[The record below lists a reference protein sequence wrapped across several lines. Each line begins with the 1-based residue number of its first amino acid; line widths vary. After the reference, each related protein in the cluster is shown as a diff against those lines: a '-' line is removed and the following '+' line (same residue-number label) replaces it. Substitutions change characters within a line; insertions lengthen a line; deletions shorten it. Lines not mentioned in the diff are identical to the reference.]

1 MTIGIILAGGSGTR
15 LWPISRAE
23 FPKQFLSVMGKETM
37 LQNTVMRLNSLGI
50 DEFVVICNEMHRF
63 IVAEQLREIG
73 KKCDILLEPVG
84 RSTAPAVALAALTL
98 KNKKNSKL
106 LVVPTDHVIYDMESF
121 TETMLSAI
129 SFVEKEKLVTFG
141 VNVANVNINYG
152 YIKKGKK
159 LGNSYKVDKFIEKP
173 SESDAELYFKSEEY
187 FWNSGIFL
195 FEAATYLEELNLLCP
210 LIFKRCKDSVRQ
222 IKTDGD
228 FIRVNKEAYELCS
241 SLSIDRGIMEKTD
254 KGVVFPL
261 KSGWK
266 DIGTWESFISCLNK
280 DPDGNCSQGHVIM
293 RNVKD
298 SYIRTEGKLAVAL
311 GIENL
316 IVVDTKDAIL
326 ISKKECTK
334 SLTAVV
340 DTLKN
345 NLRSE
350 WHSNLDVYRP
360 WGKFEIIDKGD
371 GFQVKKLSIKSGAK
385 LSLQKHN
392 FRSEHWV
399 LVSGIAQVTK
409 GKEQYVVKQ
418 NESVYVPIGTLH
430 SIENIG
436 NETLKVIEVQSGSY
450 LDEDDIERFEDMY
463 GRY

>member
-23 FPKQFLSVMGKETM
+23 FPKQFLSVTGKETM

-173 SESDAELYFKSEEY
+173 SESDADLYFKSEEY

-195 FEAATYLEELNLLCP
+195 FEATTYLEELNLLCP
-210 LIFKRCKDSVRQ
+210 LILDRKSV
-222 IKTDGD
+222 
-228 FIRVNKEAYELCS
+228 V
-241 SLSIDRGIMEKTD
+241 
-254 KGVVFPL
+254 
-261 KSGWK
+261 
-266 DIGTWESFISCLNK
+266 
-280 DPDGNCSQGHVIM
+280 
-293 RNVKD
+293 
-298 SYIRTEGKLAVAL
+298 
-311 GIENL
+311 
-316 IVVDTKDAIL
+316 
-326 ISKKECTK
+326 
-334 SLTAVV
+334 
-340 DTLKN
+340 
-345 NLRSE
+345 
-350 WHSNLDVYRP
+350 
-360 WGKFEIIDKGD
+360 
-371 GFQVKKLSIKSGAK
+371 
-385 LSLQKHN
+385 
-392 FRSEHWV
+392 
-399 LVSGIAQVTK
+399 
-409 GKEQYVVKQ
+409 
-418 NESVYVPIGTLH
+418 
-430 SIENIG
+430 
-436 NETLKVIEVQSGSY
+436 
-450 LDEDDIERFEDMY
+450 
-463 GRY
+463 